1 MVCWTEL
8 SFCQSTHDNYSQ
20 SDEKL
25 KYTSEN
31 KETSQNHLKETNMID
46 DNKCKDD
53 PANNDDALKNSNN
66 SIGLT
71 AISNDPRIKRFFTKT
86 YSVVDNYCEK
96 NKLSKRKLCSAIISE
111 IY

>member
-1 MVCWTEL
+1 MVCCTEL

-20 SDEKL
+20 NDEKL

-31 KETSQNHLKETNMID
+31 KETNQNHLKETNMID
-46 DNKCKDD
+46 DNKYKDD
-53 PANNDDALKNSNN
+53 PANNDAFKNSNN

-71 AISNDPRIKRFFTKT
+71 AISNESRIKRFFTKT
-86 YSVVDNYCEK
+86 YSVLDIYCK
-96 NKLSKRKLCSAIISE
+96 RNKLSKRKLCSAIISE

>member
-8 SFCQSTHDNYSQ
+8 SFCQSTHFNYSQ
-20 SDEKL
+20 NDEKL
-25 KYTSEN
+25 KYSSEN
-31 KETSQNHLKETNMID
+31 KETNQNHLKGTNMTD

-53 PANNDDALKNSNN
+53 PANNDDALKKSNN

-71 AISNDPRIKRFFTKT
+71 SMSNNPRIKRFFTKT
-86 YSVVDNYCEK
+86 YNVVDIYCK
-96 NKLSKRKLCSAIISE
+96 RNKLSKRKLCSAIISE

>member
-46 DNKCKDD
+46 DNKYKDD
-53 PANNDDALKNSNN
+53 PANNDAFKNSNN

-71 AISNDPRIKRFFTKT
+71 AISNESRIKRIFI
-86 YSVVDNYCEK
+86 K
-96 NKLSKRKLCSAIISE
+96 NI
-111 IY
+111 

>member
-1 MVCWTEL
+1 
-8 SFCQSTHDNYSQ
+8 
-20 SDEKL
+20 
-25 KYTSEN
+25 
-31 KETSQNHLKETNMID
+31 MID

-111 IY
+111 IYKITSTLVSSYGILLGFQQVFGLYFLV